1 MKRTKLV
8 KGSAKRAIA
17 VASAFMMTCV
27 SVAASPGLGTAT
39 AYAKETG
46 ITGQEVDTDADTDA
60 DPKAD
65 PV

>member
-27 SVAASPGLGTAT
+27 SVVASPGLGTAT
-39 AYAKETG
+39 AYAKEAG
-46 ITGQEVDTDADTDA
+46 ITGQEA
-60 DPKAD
+60 DP
-65 PV
+65 